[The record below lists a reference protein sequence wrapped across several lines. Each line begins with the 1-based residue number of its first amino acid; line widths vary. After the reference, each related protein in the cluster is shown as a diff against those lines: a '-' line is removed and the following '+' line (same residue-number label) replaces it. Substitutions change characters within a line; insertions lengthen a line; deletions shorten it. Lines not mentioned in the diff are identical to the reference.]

1 LKKEWKIPR
10 GENEEFVWRMEA
22 VLSVYKRQYD
32 PSHPMLCFDE
42 SSKQQ
47 IADLVDPIA
56 LKPGHIEKYDSE
68 YQRNG
73 VSNLFMI
80 FEPLRGK
87 RQVRVTDRRTKR
99 DWAEC
104 IKYIVDELYPEAE
117 KITLIMD
124 NLNTHSPA
132 SLYLRFDPV
141 TAMRIADKI
150 DIQYTPKHGSW
161 LNMAEI
167 EFSALSRQ
175 CLNRRIATQE
185 ELKREVEAWVETR
198 NEKSIGCNWQFTTEQ
213 ARVKLKKLYPVLS

>member
-1 LKKEWKIPR
+1 
-10 GENEEFVWRMEA
+10 MEA
-22 VLSVYKRQYD
+22 ILDIYTREYNPLNPVV
-32 PSHPMLCFDE
+32 CFDE

-47 IADLVDPIA
+47 IQDVINELP
-56 LKPGHIEKYDSE
+56 LKPGKVIRFDSE

-80 FEPLRGK
+80 FEPLQGK
-87 RQVRVTDRRTKR
+87 RVVKVTDRRTKK

-104 IKYIVDELYPEAE
+104 VRFIVEELYPQAH
-117 KITLIMD
+117 KVTIVMD

-132 SLYLRFDPV
+132 SLYSHFEPGI
-141 TAMRIADKI
+141 AKRIAERL

-175 CLNRRIATQE
+175 CLNRRIPTQE
-185 ELKREVEAWVETR
+185 KLIEEVTAWQTAR
-198 NEKSIGCNWQFTTEQ
+198 NEAQIGCNWHFTTSD
-213 ARVKLKKLYPVLS
+213 ARVKLKKLYPVLEK